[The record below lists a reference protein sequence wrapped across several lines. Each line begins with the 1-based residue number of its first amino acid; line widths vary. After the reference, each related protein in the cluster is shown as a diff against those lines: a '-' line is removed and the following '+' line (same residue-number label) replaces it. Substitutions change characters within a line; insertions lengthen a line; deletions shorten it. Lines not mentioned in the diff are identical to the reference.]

1 MNGNP
6 NNRTA
11 IIVVSWN
18 HGRFLPECFR
28 AVEKALIPEGAARL
42 MIVDNN
48 SSDGTP
54 ELIRRE
60 LLSADGSATSDGF
73 PAIFFDNKENLG
85 FAGGNNQ
92 AMRRSIADGDK
103 YVYLLNP
110 DTEAVPGFLE
120 EAVRVMESDPA
131 IGIVQSRLMLH
142 PRTDLLNSYGNEI
155 HFLGF
160 GYAGGESMRRDDPAA
175 AAKLVVRDIAYA
187 SGDGMLIRTSL
198 LSKIGLLDEE
208 LFAYHEDLEFSWRA
222 RLAGFRVVLAPDSV
236 VRHKYEFSR
245 SIKKYYWMERNR
257 LLVMLRCY
265 RWPTLLVIA
274 PAFLVMELGLWLFAF
289 KSGWWKEKARTYGYL
304 LSFDHLK
311 KLREARRRVQGL
323 RVVSDRR
330 AAATFTGKI
339 LFQQMQPVL
348 LTRIANPLFQA
359 YWSILH
365 LLMFW

>member
-1 MNGNP
+1 MDGNR

-28 AVEKALIPEGAARL
+28 AVEKAGIPEGSARL

-60 LLSADGSATSDGF
+60 LLSADARTTSGGF
-73 PAIFFDNKENLG
+73 PAVFFDNRENLG

-92 AMRRSIADGDK
+92 AMRQAMEDGDE

-110 DTEAVPGFLE
+110 DTEAAPGFLA
-120 EAVRVMESDPA
+120 EAIRVMESDPS
-131 IGIVQSRLMLH
+131 IGVIQSQLRLH
-142 PRTDLLNSYGNEI
+142 PRTDLINSYGNEI

-160 GYAGGESMRRDDPAA
+160 GYAGGESTRLDDPAA

-187 SGDGMLIRTSL
+187 SGAGMLIRTSL
-198 LSKIGLLDEE
+198 LRKIGLLDEE

-222 RLAGFRVVLAPDSV
+222 RLAGHRVVLAPDSLV
-236 VRHKYEFSR
+236 HHKYEFSR

-257 LLVMLRCY
+257 LLVLLRCY
-265 RWPTLLVIA
+265 RWPTLLAIA
-274 PAFLVMELGLWLFAF
+274 PAFLAMELGLWLFAF
-289 KSGWWKEKARTYGYL
+289 KSGWWKEKARTYGYF
-304 LSFDHLK
+304 LSLK
-311 KLREARRRVQGL
+311 TWRNLFAARRRVQGL
-323 RVVSDRR
+323 RIVSDRR

-339 LFQQMQPVL
+339 LFQQMQPRL
-348 LTRIANPLFQA
+348 LTMIANPIFDV
-359 YWSILH
+359 YWKLIH